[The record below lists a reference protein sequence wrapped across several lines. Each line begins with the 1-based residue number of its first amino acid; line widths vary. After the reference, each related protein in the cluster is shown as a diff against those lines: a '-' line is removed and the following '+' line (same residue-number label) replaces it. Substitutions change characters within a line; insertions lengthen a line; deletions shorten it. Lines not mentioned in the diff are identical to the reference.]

1 MSMLETLIWNEAS
14 EAERRRAL
22 ARPVET
28 GTADAAAREIVD
40 AVRAQGD
47 TAVRAYASRLDG
59 YAPDDFRVPADALTQ
74 ARAAMDAADVEA
86 IKAAADAV
94 RRFHI
99 KQGYS
104 AYSVETWSGVKA
116 SRRATPV
123 DVAALYVPAGSAP
136 LVSTLIMLAVPA
148 QLAGVPRIVVVAPP
162 NGEGGVNPALLATAE
177 ILGLDEVYAIGGA
190 QAVAAL
196 ATGSA
201 GLPRADKIFGPGNA
215 YVAAAKSYVAGLPG
229 GPAIDLPAGPS
240 EVMVIADGEA
250 DADFVASDLLSQAEH
265 DPSAQVVLVCFDTA
279 TRDRVLA
286 ATQAQLADLPRA
298 EIARAA
304 LENSR
309 TVICDSLAAAAEV
322 ANAYAPEHLILQA
335 ESAERLVGLVRHAG
349 SIFVGAWTPE
359 AAGDYAAGPNHTL
372 PTSGA
377 GRAYGGV
384 SVESFQKTTT
394 ILRASAEGAAGLAPT
409 VERLAALEGLEAHA
423 TAMRLRREK
432 AEALKL
438 ETAAASGPRAGTKR
452 RKTGETDVTV
462 TVNLDR
468 NGPNRIET
476 GVGYFDHMLDQ
487 IARHGG
493 IALDVAVEGDLHIDA
508 HHTIEDVCLTFGEA
522 LREALGDKRGI
533 ARFGFELPMDETLAS
548 VWIDLSGRPF
558 AKFEGEIPGEMV
570 GGFPV
575 EMTSHAFR
583 SIAESLGAAIHVK
596 VEGENAHHMVEGC
609 FKAFGRALRGAVRI
623 EGDALPSTKGMLA

>member
-1 MSMLETLIWNEAS
+1 MLDTLIWKDATP
-14 EAERRRAL
+14 AQRRQAL

-40 AVRAQGD
+40 AVRARGD
-47 TAVRAYASRLDG
+47 EAVRAYAARLDG
-59 YAPDDFRVPADALTQ
+59 YAPDDFRVPAEALRE
-74 ARAAMDAADVEA
+74 ARKSMDPADVEA
-86 IKAAADAV
+86 VKAAADAV
-94 RRFHI
+94 RRFHVR
-99 KQGYS
+99 QGYS
-104 AYSVETWSGVKA
+104 GYSVETWPGVMA

-162 NGEGGVNPALLATAE
+162 AGEGGVNPALLATAD
-177 ILGLDEVYAIGGA
+177 ILGIDEVYAIGGA
-190 QAVAAL
+190 QAIAAL
-196 ATGSA
+196 ATGTA

-240 EVMVIADGEA
+240 EVMVIADERA
-250 DADFVASDLLSQAEH
+250 DAELVASDLLSQAEH
-265 DPSAQVVLVCFDTA
+265 DPSAQVVLVCFDTV
-279 TRDRVLA
+279 TRDRVIA
-286 ATQAQLADLPRA
+286 ATEAQLAQLPRA

-304 LENSR
+304 LANSC
-309 TVICDSLAAAAEV
+309 TVVCDGLEAAAEV

-335 ESAERLVGLVRHAG
+335 DAAERLVGLVRHAG
-349 SIFVGAWTPE
+349 SIFVGAFTPE

-377 GRAYGGV
+377 ARAYGGV
-384 SVESFQKTTT
+384 TVEAFQKTTT
-394 ILRASAEGAAGLAPT
+394 ILRATAEGAAAMAPA

-423 TAMRLRREK
+423 TAMRLRRER
-432 AEALKL
+432 AGAQPVA
-438 ETAAASGPRAGTKR
+438 TVASGPRAGTKR
-452 RKTGETDVTV
+452 RKTAETDVTV

-468 NGPNRIET
+468 DGPSRIAT
-476 GVGYFDHMLDQ
+476 GVGYFDHMLEQ
-487 IARHGG
+487 VARHGG

-522 LREALGDKRGI
+522 LREALRDKRGL
-533 ARFGFELPMDETLAS
+533 ARFGFELPMDETRAA

-558 AKFEGEIPGEMV
+558 AKFEGEIPGESV
-570 GGFPV
+570 GEFPV
-575 EMTSHAFR
+575 EMTAHAFR
-583 SIAESLGAAIHVK
+583 SIAESLGAAVHVK
-596 VEGENAHHMVEGC
+596 VEGENAHHMVEAC
-609 FKAFGRALRGAVRI
+609 FKAFGRALRKAVRI

>member
-1 MSMLETLIWNEAS
+1 MLDMLIWNEAS
-14 EAERRRAL
+14 PEARRKAL

-40 AVRAQGD
+40 AVRARGGE
-47 TAVRAYASRLDG
+47 AVRAYAGRLDG
-59 YAPDDFRVPADALTQ
+59 YAPEDFRVSDEAIAA
-74 ARAAMDAADVEA
+74 ARAAMDPADAEA
-86 IKAAADAV
+86 VKAAADAV
-94 RRFHI
+94 RRFHVC
-99 KQGYS
+99 QGYT
-104 AYSVETWSGVKA
+104 AYSVETWPGVTA

-136 LVSTLIMLAVPA
+136 LVSTLVMLAVPA

-162 NGEGGVNPALLATAE
+162 TGGGVNPALLATASLLGIDE
-177 ILGLDEVYAIGGA
+177 IYALGGA
-190 QAVAAL
+190 QAIAAL

-215 YVAAAKSYVAGLPG
+215 YVAAAKAYVAGLPG
-229 GPAIDLPAGPS
+229 GPAVDLPAGPS
-240 EVMVIADGEA
+240 EVMVIADANA
-250 DADFVASDLLSQAEH
+250 DPELVASDLLSQAEH
-265 DPSAQVVLVCFDTA
+265 DPSAQVILVCFDTE
-279 TRDRVLA
+279 TRNRVVA
-286 ATQAQLADLPRA
+286 ATETQLEALPRA
-298 EIARAA
+298 EIARAS
-304 LENSR
+304 LRQSR
-309 TVICDSLAAAAEV
+309 AVLCATSEAAADV

-335 ESAERLVGLVRHAG
+335 DNAERLVGLVRHAG
-349 SIFVGAWTPE
+349 SIFVGAFTPE

-372 PTSGA
+372 PTGGA
-377 GRAYGGV
+377 ARAYGGV
-384 SVESFQKTTT
+384 TVEAFQKTTT
-394 ILRASAEGAAGLAPT
+394 ILRASARGAAAMAPA

-423 TAMRLRREK
+423 TAMRLRRERAEVLQ
-432 AEALKL
+432 AEAP
-438 ETAAASGPRAGTKR
+438 AGRPRTGTKR
-452 RKTGETDVTV
+452 RKTAETDVTV
-462 TVNLDR
+462 TVSLDR
-468 NGPNRIET
+468 EGPNRIAT

-533 ARFGFELPMDETLAS
+533 ARFGFELPMDESRAS

-558 AKFEGEIPGEMV
+558 AKFEGEIPGESV

-575 EMTSHAFR
+575 EMTPHAFR

-596 VEGENAHHMVEGC
+596 VEGENAHHMVESC

-623 EGDALPSTKGMLA
+623 EGEALPSTKGVLA

>member
-1 MSMLETLIWNEAS
+1 MLNTLIWKDASPEA
-14 EAERRRAL
+14 RRKAL

-28 GTADAAAREIVD
+28 GTADQAAREIVD
-40 AVRAQGD
+40 AVRARGGE
-47 TAVRAYASRLDG
+47 AVRAYAQRLDG
-59 YAPDDFRVPADALTQ
+59 FAPEDFRVPAAALDA
-74 ARAAMDAADVEA
+74 ARAAMDPADAEA
-86 IKAAADAV
+86 VKAAADAV
-94 RRFHI
+94 RRFHVR
-99 KQGYS
+99 QGYAS
-104 AYSVETWSGVKA
+104 YSVETWPGVNA

-162 NGEGGVNPALLATAE
+162 NGEGGVNPALLATAS
-177 ILGLDEVYAIGGA
+177 ILGLDEVYALGGA
-190 QAVAAL
+190 QAIAAL
-196 ATGSA
+196 ATGTA

-215 YVAAAKSYVAGLPG
+215 YVAAAKAYVAGLPG

-240 EVMVIADGEA
+240 EVMVIADEGA
-250 DADFVASDLLSQAEH
+250 DAAFVASDLLSQAEH
-265 DPSAQVVLVCFDTA
+265 DPSAQVVLVCFDAA

-286 ATQAQLADLPRA
+286 ETERQLAELPRA
-298 EIARAA
+298 DIARKA
-304 LENSR
+304 LDASC
-309 TVICDSLAAAAEV
+309 TVICADLAEAAEV
-322 ANAYAPEHLILQA
+322 ANAYAPEHLILQLDA
-335 ESAERLVGLVRHAG
+335 AERLAGLVRHAG
-349 SIFVGAWTPE
+349 SIFIGAWTPE

-384 SVESFQKTTT
+384 TVEAFQKTTT
-394 ILRASAEGAAGLAPT
+394 ILRASAKGALALAPT

-423 TAMRLRREK
+423 TAMRLRRER
-432 AEALKL
+432 AERL
-438 ETAAASGPRAGTKR
+438 ETAASAPRPRAGTRR
-452 RKTGETDVTV
+452 RKTAETDVSV

-468 NGPNRIET
+468 EGPNRIET

-533 ARFGFELPMDETLAS
+533 ARFGFELPMDESRAS

-558 AKFEGEIPGEMV
+558 AKFEGEIPGESV

-575 EMTSHAFR
+575 EMTAHAFR

-596 VEGENAHHMVEGC
+596 VEGENAHHMVESC
-609 FKAFGRALRGAVRI
+609 FKAFGRALRGAVRK
-623 EGDALPSTKGMLA
+623 EGEALPSTKGVLA